1 MKKNYILTLF
11 LSLLISGL
19 TFGQTLMITT
29 ISDGDCSGGVPKMV
43 EIYVQGEVNLSLYSL
58 KNLSISSTSG
68 TSSLNSFGT
77 VTDDFI
83 YVYYDTTTPE
93 EVFAT
98 EYPSATPSIEA
109 TVASFNGDDVIRIVR
124 NSDQTII
131 DQYGDTDGGIQDGT
145 GTPWE
150 YKDGY
155 AKRINGTTSSG
166 EFTIGDWNVVNG
178 GLDGQGSCQGGTIF
192 EDVMG
197 GVGVYTAPVVYD
209 LLEDF
214 ETALPAG
221 ALVGDSG
228 MATTPEVVADP
239 ATGGTNGDVLKI
251 VTSAAGNGW
260 QNAQLFL
267 QGDLLDLTTDDKVVT
282 VDVYSESAFMM
293 LAKTATPSNGGAESA
308 TDASHTGSG
317 WETLTFDFSD
327 PKDNTPVANDIFG
340 RILFFPQW
348 NGAGWNDSSVTT
360 TYVDNIKGTGY
371 TAPVVYDL
379 LEDFETALPAGALVG
394 DSGMATTPEV
404 VADPATGGTNGDVLK
419 IVTSAAGN
427 GWQNAQLFLQ
437 GDLLDLTTDDK
448 VVTVDVYSE
457 SAFMMLAKTA
467 TPSNGGAESATDASH
482 TGSGWETLTFDFSD
496 PKDNTPV
503 ANDIF
508 GRILFFPQW
517 NGAGWND
524 SSVTTT
530 YVDNIK
536 GTGYTAP
543 VVVVYDLLEDFETA
557 LPAGALVGDSGMATT
572 PEVVAD
578 PATGGTNGDVL
589 KIVTSAAGNGWQN
602 AQLFLQ
608 GDLLDLT
615 TDDKVVTVDV
625 YSESAFMMLAKTA
638 TPSNGGAESATD
650 ASHTGSGWET
660 LTFDFSDPK
669 DNTPVAND
677 IFGRILF
684 FPQWNGAGWN
694 DSSVTT
700 TYVDNI
706 KGTGYTAPVVY
717 DLLEDFETALPA
729 GALVGDSGMATTP
742 EVVAD
747 PATGGTN
754 GDVLKIV
761 TSAAGNGW
769 QNAQLFLQGDLLDL
783 TTDDKVVTVD
793 VYSESA
799 FMMLAKTA
807 TPSNGGAESA
817 TDASHTGS
825 GWETLTFDF
834 SDPKDNTPVA
844 NDIFGRILF
853 FPQWNGAGWNDS
865 SVTTTYVDNIKGI
878 GYESTP
884 PTGDNSVTIATT
896 QAWNSYVNVFS
907 VSDNSYQFG
916 FGDIEVSDLRA
927 TATETSVTLE
937 PNISIWTNES
947 TNDAYFDQDAA
958 SQTPVA
964 YIEAS
969 TYIEN
974 ASLANN
980 ALTFSGNIST
990 SDLGDDYTVIAF
1002 IKSLTSS
1009 YDQVAF
1015 KSVDIS
1021 STGDFTVTATAEEMS
1036 QAVIQ
1041 YGFAVT
1047 GPLAD
1052 PSDTTLGSVVIGA
1065 ETLGIEDTD
1074 IVNVSVYPNPSNSN
1088 WNFRTPN
1095 TVITSVEVFNLLGKR
1110 VVLRKNNSTDIAI
1123 STQGLTSGIYIARIT
1138 TEQGTK
1144 SVKLIKE

>member
-1 MKKNYILTLF
+1 MKKNYILTLI
-11 LSLLISGL
+11 LTLLISG
-19 TFGQTLMITT
+19 FSFAQGPMITI
-29 ISDGDCSGGVPKMV
+29 ISDGDCSGGNPKMV
-43 EIYVQGEVNLSLYSL
+43 EIYAQGAVDFTLYSL
-58 KNLSISSTSG
+58 EKQSNGAASWGTTTS
-68 TSSLNSFGT
+68 LQSFGT

-83 YVYYDTTTPE
+83 YIYSDSSSD

-98 EYPSATPSIEA
+98 EYPSATPAVESGVVNI
-109 TVASFNGDDVIRIVR
+109 NGDDGIRIILD
-124 NSDQTII
+124 SDGSVV
-131 DQYGDTDGGIQDGT
+131 DQYGVDAEDGT
-145 GTPWE
+145 GKPWE
-150 YKDGY
+150 YTDGY
-155 AKRINGTTSSG
+155 AKRIDGTGPDGGFTASDWTYEKSGLNG
-166 EFTIGDWNVVNG
+166 N
-178 GLDGQGSCQGGTIF
+178 GSCQDGTIF

-214 ETALPAG
+214 ETALPVG

-251 VTSAAGNGW
+251 VTSAG
-260 QNAQLFL
+260 
-267 QGDLLDLTTDDKVVT
+267 
-282 VDVYSESAFMM
+282 
-293 LAKTATPSNGGAESA
+293 
-308 TDASHTGSG
+308 
-317 WETLTFDFSD
+317 
-327 PKDNTPVANDIFG
+327 
-340 RILFFPQW
+340 
-348 NGAGWNDSSVTT
+348 
-360 TYVDNIKGTGY
+360 
-371 TAPVVYDL
+371 
-379 LEDFETALPAGALVG
+379 
-394 DSGMATTPEV
+394 
-404 VADPATGGTNGDVLK
+404 
-419 IVTSAAGN
+419 
-427 GWQNAQLFLQ
+427 
-437 GDLLDLTTDDK
+437 
-448 VVTVDVYSE
+448 
-457 SAFMMLAKTA
+457 
-467 TPSNGGAESATDASH
+467 
-482 TGSGWETLTFDFSD
+482 
-496 PKDNTPV
+496 
-503 ANDIF
+503 
-508 GRILFFPQW
+508 
-517 NGAGWND
+517 
-524 SSVTTT
+524 
-530 YVDNIK
+530 
-536 GTGYTAP
+536 
-543 VVVVYDLLEDFETA
+543 
-557 LPAGALVGDSGMATT
+557 
-572 PEVVAD
+572 
-578 PATGGTNGDVL
+578 
-589 KIVTSAAGNGWQN
+589 
-602 AQLFLQ
+602 
-608 GDLLDLT
+608 
-615 TDDKVVTVDV
+615 
-625 YSESAFMMLAKTA
+625 
-638 TPSNGGAESATD
+638 
-650 ASHTGSGWET
+650 
-660 LTFDFSDPK
+660 
-669 DNTPVAND
+669 
-677 IFGRILF
+677 
-684 FPQWNGAGWN
+684 
-694 DSSVTT
+694 
-700 TYVDNI
+700 
-706 KGTGYTAPVVY
+706 
-717 DLLEDFETALPA
+717 
-729 GALVGDSGMATTP
+729 
-742 EVVAD
+742 
-747 PATGGTN
+747 
-754 GDVLKIV
+754 
-761 TSAAGNGW
+761 GNGW

-907 VSDNSYQFG
+907 VSDNTYQFG
-916 FGDIEVSDLRA
+916 FGDIEVADLRA

-947 TNDAYFDQDAA
+947 TNAVYFDQDAA
-958 SQTPVA
+958 TQTPVA

-974 ASLANN
+974 SSLANN

-990 SDLGDDYTVIAF
+990 SDLGDGYTVIAF
-1002 IKSLTSS
+1002 IKSLTSGYS
-1009 YDQVAF
+1009 QVAF

>member
-1 MKKNYILTLF
+1 MKKNYILTLI
-11 LSLLISGL
+11 LTLLISGFS
-19 TFGQTLMITT
+19 FGQGPMITI
-29 ISDGDCSGGVPKMV
+29 ISDGDCSGGNPKMV
-43 EIYVQGEVNLSLYSL
+43 EIYAQGAVDFTLYSL
-58 KNLSISSTSG
+58 EKQSNGAASWGTTTS
-68 TSSLNSFGT
+68 LQSFGT

-83 YVYYDTTTPE
+83 YIYSDSSSD

-98 EYPSATPSIEA
+98 EYPSASPAVESGVVNI
-109 TVASFNGDDVIRIVR
+109 NGDDGIRIILD
-124 NSDQTII
+124 SDGSVV
-131 DQYGDTDGGIQDGT
+131 DQYGVDAEDGT
-145 GTPWE
+145 GKPWE
-150 YKDGY
+150 YTDGY
-155 AKRINGTTSSG
+155 AKRVDGTGPDGGFTASDWTYEKSGLNG
-166 EFTIGDWNVVNG
+166 N
-178 GLDGQGSCQGGTIF
+178 GSCQDGTIF

-214 ETALPAG
+214 ETALPAA
-221 ALVGDSG
+221 AL
-228 MATTPEVVADP
+228 A
-239 ATGGTNGDVLKI
+239 
-251 VTSAAGNGW
+251 
-260 QNAQLFL
+260 
-267 QGDLLDLTTDDKVVT
+267 
-282 VDVYSESAFMM
+282 
-293 LAKTATPSNGGAESA
+293 
-308 TDASHTGSG
+308 
-317 WETLTFDFSD
+317 
-327 PKDNTPVANDIFG
+327 
-340 RILFFPQW
+340 
-348 NGAGWNDSSVTT
+348 
-360 TYVDNIKGTGY
+360 
-371 TAPVVYDL
+371 
-379 LEDFETALPAGALVG
+379 
-394 DSGMATTPEV
+394 
-404 VADPATGGTNGDVLK
+404 
-419 IVTSAAGN
+419 
-427 GWQNAQLFLQ
+427 
-437 GDLLDLTTDDK
+437 
-448 VVTVDVYSE
+448 
-457 SAFMMLAKTA
+457 
-467 TPSNGGAESATDASH
+467 
-482 TGSGWETLTFDFSD
+482 
-496 PKDNTPV
+496 
-503 ANDIF
+503 
-508 GRILFFPQW
+508 
-517 NGAGWND
+517 
-524 SSVTTT
+524 
-530 YVDNIK
+530 
-536 GTGYTAP
+536 
-543 VVVVYDLLEDFETA
+543 
-557 LPAGALVGDSGMATT
+557 
-572 PEVVAD
+572 
-578 PATGGTNGDVL
+578 
-589 KIVTSAAGNGWQN
+589 
-602 AQLFLQ
+602 
-608 GDLLDLT
+608 
-615 TDDKVVTVDV
+615 
-625 YSESAFMMLAKTA
+625 
-638 TPSNGGAESATD
+638 
-650 ASHTGSGWET
+650 
-660 LTFDFSDPK
+660 
-669 DNTPVAND
+669 
-677 IFGRILF
+677 
-684 FPQWNGAGWN
+684 
-694 DSSVTT
+694 
-700 TYVDNI
+700 
-706 KGTGYTAPVVY
+706 
-717 DLLEDFETALPA
+717 
-729 GALVGDSGMATTP
+729 GDSGMATTP

-907 VSDNSYQFG
+907 VSDNTYQFG
-916 FGDIEVSDLRA
+916 FGDIEVADLRA

-947 TNDAYFDQDAA
+947 TNAAYFDQDAA
-958 SQTPVA
+958 TQTPVA

-974 ASLANN
+974 SSLANN

-990 SDLGDDYTVIAF
+990 SDLGDGYTVIAF
-1002 IKSLTSS
+1002 IKSLTSGYS
-1009 YDQVAF
+1009 QVAF

>member
-197 GVGVYTAPVVYD
+197 GVGVYTAPVVVYD

-865 SVTTTYVDNIKGI
+865 SVTTTYVDNIKGT
-878 GYESTP
+878 GYTAPVVYDLLEDFETALP
-884 PTGDNSVTIATT
+884 AGALVGDSGMATT
-896 QAWNSYVNVFS
+896 PEVVADPATGGTN
-907 VSDNSYQFG
+907 
-916 FGDIEVSDLRA
+916 GDVLKIVTSAAGNGWQNAQLFLQGDL
-927 TATETSVTLE
+927 L
-937 PNISIWTNES
+937 
-947 TNDAYFDQDAA
+947 D
-958 SQTPVA
+958 
-964 YIEAS
+964 
-969 TYIEN
+969 
-974 ASLANN
+974 
-980 ALTFSGNIST
+980 LTT
-990 SDLGDDYTVIAF
+990 DDKV
-1002 IKSLTSS
+1002 
-1009 YDQVAF
+1009 
-1015 KSVDIS
+1015 
-1021 STGDFTVTATAEEMS
+1021 
-1036 QAVIQ
+1036 
-1041 YGFAVT
+1041 VT
-1047 GPLAD
+1047 GRRLFRICFYD
-1052 PSDTTLGSVVIGA
+1052 
-1065 ETLGIEDTD
+1065 
-1074 IVNVSVYPNPSNSN
+1074 VSQNSNSFK
-1088 WNFRTPN
+1088 WRC
-1095 TVITSVEVFNLLGKR
+1095 
-1110 VVLRKNNSTDIAI
+1110 
-1123 STQGLTSGIYIARIT
+1123 RICN
-1138 TEQGTK
+1138 
-1144 SVKLIKE
+1144 

>member
-1 MKKNYILTLF
+1 MKKNYILTLI
-11 LSLLISGL
+11 LTLLISGFS
-19 TFGQTLMITT
+19 FGQGPMITI
-29 ISDGDCSGGVPKMV
+29 ISDGDCSGGNPKMV
-43 EIYVQGEVNLSLYSL
+43 EIYAQGAVDFTLYSL
-58 KNLSISSTSG
+58 EKQSNGADSWGTTTS
-68 TSSLNSFGT
+68 LQSFGT

-83 YVYYDTTTPE
+83 YIYSDSSSE
-93 EVFAT
+93 EVFST
-98 EYPSATPSIEA
+98 EYPSASPAVESGVVNI
-109 TVASFNGDDVIRIVR
+109 NGDDGIRIILD
-124 NSDQTII
+124 SDGSVV
-131 DQYGDTDGGIQDGT
+131 DQYGVDAEDGSGK
-145 GTPWE
+145 PWE
-150 YKDGY
+150 YTDGY
-155 AKRINGTTSSG
+155 AKRIDGTGPDGGFTASDWTYEKSGLNG
-166 EFTIGDWNVVNG
+166 N
-178 GLDGQGSCQGGTIF
+178 GSCQDGTIF

-221 ALVGDSG
+221 ALAGDSG

-251 VTSAAGNGW
+251 VTSAGGNGW
-260 QNAQLFL
+260 QNAQLFF

-371 TAPVVYDL
+371 TPPVVYDL
-379 LEDFETALPAGALVG
+379 IEDFETALPAGALAG
-394 DSGMATTPEV
+394 DSGMATPEV

-419 IVTSAAGN
+419 IVTSAGGN
-427 GWQNAQLFLQ
+427 GWQNAQLF
-437 GDLLDLTTDDK
+437 
-448 VVTVDVYSE
+448 
-457 SAFMMLAKTA
+457 F
-467 TPSNGGAESATDASH
+467 
-482 TGSGWETLTFDFSD
+482 
-496 PKDNTPV
+496 
-503 ANDIF
+503 
-508 GRILFFPQW
+508 
-517 NGAGWND
+517 
-524 SSVTTT
+524 
-530 YVDNIK
+530 
-536 GTGYTAP
+536 
-543 VVVVYDLLEDFETA
+543 
-557 LPAGALVGDSGMATT
+557 
-572 PEVVAD
+572 
-578 PATGGTNGDVL
+578 
-589 KIVTSAAGNGWQN
+589 
-602 AQLFLQ
+602 
-608 GDLLDLT
+608 
-615 TDDKVVTVDV
+615 
-625 YSESAFMMLAKTA
+625 
-638 TPSNGGAESATD
+638 
-650 ASHTGSGWET
+650 
-660 LTFDFSDPK
+660 
-669 DNTPVAND
+669 
-677 IFGRILF
+677 
-684 FPQWNGAGWN
+684 
-694 DSSVTT
+694 
-700 TYVDNI
+700 
-706 KGTGYTAPVVY
+706 
-717 DLLEDFETALPA
+717 
-729 GALVGDSGMATTP
+729 
-742 EVVAD
+742 
-747 PATGGTN
+747 
-754 GDVLKIV
+754 
-761 TSAAGNGW
+761 
-769 QNAQLFLQGDLLDL
+769 QGDLLDL

-884 PTGDNSVTIATT
+884 PTGDNSVTIATS
-896 QAWNSYVNVFS
+896 QAWNGYVNVFS
-907 VSDNSYQFG
+907 VSDDSYQFG
-916 FGDIEVSDLRA
+916 FGDIEVADIRA

-947 TNDAYFDQDAA
+947 TNAAYFDQSAA
-958 SQTPVA
+958 TQTPVV

-974 ASLANN
+974 SSLANN

-990 SDLGDDYTVIAF
+990 SDLGDGYTVIAF
-1002 IKSLTSS
+1002 IKSLTSDYS
-1009 YDQVAF
+1009 QVAF
-1015 KSVDIS
+1015 KNVDIS

-1138 TEQGTK
+1138 TEQGVK
-1144 SVKLIKE
+1144 SVKLIRE